1 MSGCPFWGLIY
12 IFHQQLSTDIRLYGG
27 KEGPDVL
34 VSVYSDFWDISLTI
48 HQKLTLRANI
58 GGPLVIILPKI
69 EKFIESQIPSVIQV
83 ILVIRV
89 RV

>member
-1 MSGCPFWGLIY
+1 MIY
-12 IFHQQLSTDIRLYGG
+12 IFHRRLSTDIRLYGG

-58 GGPLVIILPKI
+58 GGPLVVILPPKI

-89 RV
+89 RQV